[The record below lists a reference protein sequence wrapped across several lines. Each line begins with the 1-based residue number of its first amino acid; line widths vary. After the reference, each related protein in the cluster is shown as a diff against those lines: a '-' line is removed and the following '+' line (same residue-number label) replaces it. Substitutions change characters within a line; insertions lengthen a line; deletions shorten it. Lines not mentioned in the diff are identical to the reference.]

1 MCSLYVNGRQRLEF
15 EGCRVQLPQSVEIVA
30 PIEATDDVDAI
41 WKSHSLVS
49 SQTL

>member
-1 MCSLYVNGRQRLEF
+1 MCSLYIHGRQGLEF

-30 PIEATDDVDAI
+30 PVEAADDVDAV

-49 SQTL
+49 SETL